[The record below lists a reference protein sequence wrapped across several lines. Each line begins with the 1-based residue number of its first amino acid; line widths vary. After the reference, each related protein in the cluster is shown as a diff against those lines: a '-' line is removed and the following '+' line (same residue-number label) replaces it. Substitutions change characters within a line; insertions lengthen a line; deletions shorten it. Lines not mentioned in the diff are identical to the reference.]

1 MSQIALDQVAAV
13 LSRHT
18 DHYRKRPPTYQHVML
33 NDLAGIWKSP
43 ANRLLDIGGGT
54 GVIAE
59 AMHRLL
65 PVSRVETIDVV
76 DRFFKDLSVATHVYD
91 GERIPF
97 ADGSFDAATINNVMH
112 HIPIGVRLAVMAEI
126 RRVVSGPVYI
136 KDHVA
141 ASALDHARLTALDA
155 IGNIPFGGQT
165 QLMLIRQPDRV
176 VIAADISQSN
186 RALQAANALLIPA
199 RHQRR
204 PCRRALR
211 PIGIKTREPHSL
223 FGQSIQIRCTD
234 IRTAVT
240 S

>member
-18 DHYRKRPPTYQHVML
+18 DHYRKRPPTYQHVL
-33 NDLAGIWKSP
+33 PNDLAGTWKRP
-43 ANRLLDIGGGT
+43 PNRLLDIGGGT

-155 IGNIPFGGQT
+155 IGNIPFGGQINADYLT
-165 QLMLIRQPDRV
+165 MAEWDTLASDAGYT
-176 VIAADISQSN
+176 IAV
-186 RALQAANALLIPA
+186 
-199 RHQRR
+199 RHS
-204 PCRRALR
+204 
-211 PIGIKTREPHSL
+211 GH
-223 FGQSIQIRCTD
+223 
-234 IRTAVT
+234 
-240 S
+240 